1 MHYYNVNGPVFDLP
15 TTMSEFLLLGL
26 GLDDIL
32 MKTTTVPARVV
43 GLADHLG
50 ALRPGFLAD
59 LALFRLPEGDFEF
72 EDSARQRLRGTQ
84 KVEPVAVIHRGR
96 AYRSELRLDR
106 RLGHRL

>member
-15 TTMSEFLLLGL
+15 TTMSKFLLLGL

-72 EDSARQRLRGTQ
+72 EDSARQRLR
-84 KVEPVAVIHRGR
+84 ARR
-96 AYRSELRLDR
+96 RSSRSP
-106 RLGHRL
+106 